1 MLAFLS
7 SAYVGAWAEWGV
19 RAIGGLLL
27 LSAVNT
33 VITDMISVQ
42 YLLSRDG
49 ELPAFFQRLNPFG
62 VPWVGAAVATAVPC
76 AVLVVSHDLEHLAAL
91 YAIGVVGA
99 VAINVSLVSIHPR
112 LRGWRRKAPMMLLGV
127 LLIGI
132 WGTLAFTKLHALLF
146 VAIVMAVGLSLRGLT
161 RYAARRRPKPSLL
174 RQAIV
179 EQLPTRALA
188 GRKVLLATA
197 GSDALADAAMRIAK
211 ADGAALVVTFVRPVA
226 LSYKVGAASRFT
238 LDTDPAAQ
246 KLFTDFLEHGH
257 AHGVPVIPMYDV
269 GPNAP
274 ELIAELAALNG
285 VDRVLI
291 GSSRR
296 GVLHHIVKGS
306 FQRRLES
313 LLPPEIPVEVLSPAT

>member
-1 MLAFLS
+1 
-7 SAYVGAWAEWGV
+7 
-19 RAIGGLLL
+19 
-27 LSAVNT
+27 
-33 VITDMISVQ
+33 
-42 YLLSRDG
+42 
-49 ELPAFFQRLNPFG
+49 
-62 VPWVGAAVATAVPC
+62 
-76 AVLVVSHDLEHLAAL
+76 
-91 YAIGVVGA
+91 
-99 VAINVSLVSIHPR
+99 
-112 LRGWRRKAPMMLLGV
+112 MMLLGV

-285 VDRVLI
+285 VERVLI